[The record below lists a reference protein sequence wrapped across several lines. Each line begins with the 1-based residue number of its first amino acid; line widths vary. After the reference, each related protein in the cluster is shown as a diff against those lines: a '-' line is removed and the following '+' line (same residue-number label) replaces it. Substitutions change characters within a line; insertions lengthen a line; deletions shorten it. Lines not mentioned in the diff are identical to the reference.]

1 MRHERL
7 YFHGALLP
15 LTPWEPPQMG
25 ADVRRAHMS
34 KASRRRIALANRA
47 RETVRTEA
55 LAVIRRDYATTYA
68 YEQLA
73 NGADPVALL
82 AILRARE

>member
-1 MRHERL
+1 
-7 YFHGALLP
+7 
-15 LTPWEPPQMG
+15 
-25 ADVRRAHMS
+25 MS